1 MAGIEVK
8 KGVSSS
14 ETPFFGQ
21 NPALKFEIR
30 HGFIQPLPYLCRLKT
45 KRKFLILF
53 SMSGALKEVRNRI
66 KSVQSTQQITKAM
79 KMVSAAKLR
88 RAQDA
93 ITQMRPYA
101 KKLQEMLGNIISNS
115 DGSVNIALAEERKVE
130 KALIIIVTSDRG
142 LCGGY
147 NSNLIKLTKQVMLE
161 KYPEQH
167 AKGNVSVL
175 PIGKKGYEHFNKNG
189 FKVVDAYWDI
199 FTGLSFTKVQTAAK
213 YAMNAFVNKEFDA
226 VELIFSEFKNAATQR
241 FVAETFLPVS
251 KAVKVAGQ
259 KNADFLFE
267 PGKEV
272 LITELMPK
280 ILNTQLFKAVLDA
293 NASEHGARM
302 TAMDKASENANE
314 LLKSLKISYN
324 RARQAAI
331 TTELTEIVSG
341 AAALQG

>member
-1 MAGIEVK
+1 
-8 KGVSSS
+8 
-14 ETPFFGQ
+14 
-21 NPALKFEIR
+21 
-30 HGFIQPLPYLCRLKT
+30 
-45 KRKFLILF
+45 
-53 SMSGALKEVRNRI
+53 MSGALKEVRNRI

-101 KKLQEMLGNIISNS
+101 QKLQEMLSNIVSS
-115 DGSVNIALAEERKVE
+115 SEGDVAMDLASVRPVE
-130 KALIIIVTSDRG
+130 KVLIIVVTSDRG

-147 NSNLIKLTKQVMLE
+147 NSNLIKLAKQLILE
-161 KYPEQH
+161 KYPAQQ
-167 AKGNVSVL
+167 AKGQVRIL
-175 PIGKKGYEHFNKNG
+175 PIGKKGYEHFTKNG

-199 FTGLSFTKVQTAAK
+199 FTGLSFDKVQTAAK
-213 YAMNAFVNKEFDA
+213 YAMDAFAAKEVDA
-226 VELIFSEFKNAATQR
+226 VDVIYSEFKNAATQR
-241 FVAETFLPVS
+241 FIAEPFLPVQ
-251 KAVKVAGQ
+251 KVADNGS
-259 KNADFLFE
+259 KKKADFIFE
-267 PGKEV
+267 PNQAV
-272 LITELMPK
+272 LIEELMPK
-280 ILNTQLFKAVLDA
+280 ILNTQLYKAVLDA

-302 TAMDKASENANE
+302 TAMDKASDNANE